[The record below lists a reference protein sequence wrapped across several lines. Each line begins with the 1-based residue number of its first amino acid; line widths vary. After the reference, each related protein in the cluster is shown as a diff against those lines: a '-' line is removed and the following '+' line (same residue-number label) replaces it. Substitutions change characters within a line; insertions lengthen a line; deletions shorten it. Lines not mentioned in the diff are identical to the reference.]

1 MGIKTI
7 PMPAHDAAEIETP
20 IRVGSGGECQPP
32 VSPGGEGQ
40 ADLFL
45 GTLPYNAHSTAS
57 DWLQFQTGL
66 RAHATVKMKA
76 SRPLANSSELHI

>member
-45 GTLPYNAHSTAS
+45 GTLPYNAHSNSERLATIS
-57 DWLQFQTGL
+57 NGPT
-66 RAHATVKMKA
+66 RA
-76 SRPLANSSELHI
+76 RDSENESLTPTCK